1 MKYKVKKTFKYTE
14 EVEVEADSESEAKD
28 LAMEIDGD
36 RNNDDWL
43 FDCEITWRGAVG
55 E

>member
-1 MKYKVKKTFKYTE
+1 MKYIIKKTFKYTE
-14 EVEVEADSESEAKD
+14 EVEVYADSENEAKD
-28 LAMEIDGD
+28 LAMETDGE

-43 FDCEITWRGAVG
+43 YDCEIIGSSDIV